1 MKHGVAVIA
10 LGMVAVGVVAC
21 ASPVSQET
29 SVAKEVPVSKET
41 GAPPT
46 AAKSAEQVQALRE
59 RAAEYWAARMEGDD
73 KTQWELLEP
82 RGKGRVTA
90 KEYAAGRSGVRYLGY
105 QIEDAVIDGYFA
117 IVKVRL
123 LFQPVLQRMAS
134 VPVQTVLMDDQ
145 WVRVAGTWYRQL
157 DERQAP
163 KLEP

>member
-1 MKHGVAVIA
+1 MKRAVAAIA
-10 LGMVAVGVVAC
+10 LGMVTVGVVAC

-29 SVAKEVPVSKET
+29 SVAKEAPVSKEA
-41 GAPPT
+41 GAPPA
-46 AAKSAEQVQALRE
+46 AAKPEEQAQALRE

-90 KEYAAGRSGVRYLGY
+90 QEYAAGRSGVRYLGY
-105 QIEDAVIDGYFA
+105 QIEDAAIDGYFA

-123 LFQPVLQRMAS
+123 LFQPILPRMTS

>member
-1 MKHGVAVIA
+1 MKRAVAVIA
-10 LGMVAVGVVAC
+10 LGMVTVGVAAC

-29 SVAKEVPVSKET
+29 SVAKAAPVTKEAA
-41 GAPPT
+41 APPT
-46 AAKSAEQVQALRE
+46 AAKPEEQAQALRE

-73 KTQWELLEP
+73 KAQWELLEP

-90 KEYAAGRSGVRYLGY
+90 QEYAAGRSGVRYLGY
-105 QIEDAVIDGYFA
+105 QIEDAAIDGYFA

-123 LFQPVLQRMAS
+123 LFQPILPRMTS

>member
-29 SVAKEVPVSKET
+29 SVAKEAPVTKQAGT
-41 GAPPT
+41 PPT
-46 AAKSAEQVQALRE
+46 VAKPEEQAQALRE

-90 KEYAAGRSGVRYLGY
+90 QEYAAGRSGVRYLGY
-105 QIEDAVIDGYFA
+105 QIEDAAIDGYFA

-123 LFQPVLQRMAS
+123 LFQPILQRMAS
-134 VPVQTVLMDDQ
+134 VPVQSVLMDDQ

-157 DERQAP
+157 DDRQAP